1 MAIALRRCRITAMA
15 LAALRS
21 SMVPNTKFAI
31 FQISGLNLSAP
42 HSSPVGHTVRTMEP
56 LIKSSDCDEWI
67 RELEGPLARYAAS
80 LGLNPHD
87 AQDVV
92 QDGLIALV
100 RTVSKNP
107 EVILNPKA
115 YAFTIVRN
123 KANKL
128 FRERSKRKE
137 VELPEELLTMEANDS
152 DRDEIPLMESFH
164 AAYLKLSPDDAA
176 LLHKYYVEHR
186 TYQEIGNEMG
196 CTAQN
201 VWKTIKKIV
210 SQILATE
217 VRKELE
223 RTDPD
228 FAKELFNH

>member
-1 MAIALRRCRITAMA
+1 MA
-15 LAALRS
+15 LAALRA

-42 HSSPVGHTVRTMEP
+42 HSSPVGRNLRTMEP
-56 LIKSSDCDEWI
+56 LRKPSDCDDWI

-87 AQDVV
+87 AQDAV

-107 EVILNPKA
+107 ETVKNPKA

-123 KANKL
+123 NANKL

-137 VELPEELLTMEANDS
+137 VELPEEILALEANDS
-152 DRDEIPLMESFH
+152 LHDEIPLMESFR
-164 AAYLKLSPDDAA
+164 AAYSRLSQEDAA
-176 LLHKYYVEHR
+176 LLHKYYVEHQ
-186 TYQEIGNEMG
+186 TYQDIANEMG

-228 FAKELFNH
+228 FAKELFTH